1 LTLRSSESA
10 ASKLASRLHEEIAEN
25 INLKLDDY
33 LAALQKADEPLRVN
47 DLNELLRKLPVAQ
60 NGRAII
66 IDREGRQIASST
78 EPSHFGNPRPA
89 RSLPGGD
96 DPVAQGAVRELH
108 QRMPALADLR
118 TALQYQFDVITAK
131 PLARESWLTQAT
143 PYQDPSGK
151 TDWILLTA
159 MPESYYLEGVRT
171 GNSQSAMVFA
181 IALALSLA
189 VAILLAAVVTVPI
202 RRIAH
207 ATRLLA
213 GGDLAQRVP
222 NSRLEEL
229 AALSQ
234 AFNNMAEQLQ
244 KSFDDLSA
252 MTAELARREQSLEE
266 SERRYRTLFEDVPIG
281 LFRTAYSG
289 QFLELNAAGMAL
301 TGVTAREQV
310 LAMNVLDLYADP
322 VARIRWQKSEDRTGA
337 VRSELL
343 VRRPAD
349 GKEIYVNIVSRA
361 VRDPDT
367 GAIVHYE
374 GSIEDISE
382 RKRAEAE
389 LLRHRDHLEELV
401 RERTVALSV
410 VLAKAESANRAKSVF
425 LSNMSHE
432 LRTPLNSVIGF
443 SQLLSNSNAMSA
455 DEKHKLA
462 MINRS
467 GHHLLMLI
475 NDILELSKIET
486 GRVELMLEAV
496 DLRALL
502 DAALEMV
509 QLRADQAGIGL
520 ALRCGPGLPQIV
532 RADGA
537 KLRQVLLNLL
547 SNAVKFVKRGAVTLA
562 VDARDLA
569 DGRSALTFAV
579 HDTGPGIAAA
589 DIERIFEPFVQAD
602 TPATQAG
609 TGLGLPISRQFVR
622 LMGGELKVVS
632 ALGEGATFSFS
643 VTLEREESMLGPR
656 LPHARVVGLPPSE
669 RGHTILVVDD
679 NLDGCELLRGL
690 LLPLGFVVYEAH
702 DGEQGEQK
710 IALLRPDLVFMDR
723 RMPRMDGLELTRR
736 IRARSDLPQPKIVML
751 TASAFEEER
760 QQALAS
766 GADAFM
772 RKPLEQDTLFEVLGQ
787 QLGLHFHTVQEE

>member
-1 LTLRSSESA
+1 
-10 ASKLASRLHEEIAEN
+10 
-25 INLKLDDY
+25 
-33 LAALQKADEPLRVN
+33 
-47 DLNELLRKLPVAQ
+47 
-60 NGRAII
+60 
-66 IDREGRQIASST
+66 
-78 EPSHFGNPRPA
+78 
-89 RSLPGGD
+89 
-96 DPVAQGAVRELH
+96 
-108 QRMPALADLR
+108 
-118 TALQYQFDVITAK
+118 
-131 PLARESWLTQAT
+131 
-143 PYQDPSGK
+143 
-151 TDWILLTA
+151 
-159 MPESYYLEGVRT
+159 
-171 GNSQSAMVFA
+171 
-181 IALALSLA
+181 
-189 VAILLAAVVTVPI
+189 
-202 RRIAH
+202 
-207 ATRLLA
+207 
-213 GGDLAQRVP
+213 
-222 NSRLEEL
+222 
-229 AALSQ
+229 
-234 AFNNMAEQLQ
+234 
-244 KSFDDLSA
+244 
-252 MTAELARREQSLEE
+252 
-266 SERRYRTLFEDVPIG
+266 
-281 LFRTAYSG
+281 
-289 QFLELNAAGMAL
+289 
-301 TGVTAREQV
+301 
-310 LAMNVLDLYADP
+310 
-322 VARIRWQKSEDRTGA
+322 
-337 VRSELL
+337 
-343 VRRPAD
+343 
-349 GKEIYVNIVSRA
+349 
-361 VRDPDT
+361 
-367 GAIVHYE
+367 
-374 GSIEDISE
+374 
-382 RKRAEAE
+382 
-389 LLRHRDHLEELV
+389 
-401 RERTVALSV
+401 
-410 VLAKAESANRAKSVF
+410 
-425 LSNMSHE
+425 MSHE

-520 ALRCGPGLPQIV
+520 ELRCGPGLPQMV

-547 SNAVKFVKRGAVTLA
+547 SNAVKFVKRGSVTLA
-562 VDARDLA
+562 VDARELA
-569 DGRSALTFAV
+569 HGQTALTFAV
-579 HDTGPGIAAA
+579 RDTGPGIATA

-609 TGLGLPISRQFVR
+609 TGLGLPISREFVR

-632 ALGEGATFSFS
+632 APGEGATFSFT
-643 VTLEREESMLGPR
+643 VTLEREENMLAPR

-710 IALLRPDLVFMDR
+710 IASLRPDLVLMDW

-787 QLGLHFHTVQEE
+787 QLGLHFHTVQEEDSTAAWSAREPLAPDDLAPLSQHVLEELKHAVAEMHTVRIGLVMVAIGNDHPNVGARIRSMIERAQYQELWTLLNQRVPG